1 MTSPVDHFRAL
12 GLRCRP
18 LRAGDARDLADV
30 RAGRAAAP
38 FVLRGAAR
46 AWPALHAWTRERLL
60 DRHGDARVRP
70 AFGLPSHGVPYVVP
84 EAAVRREVSLRE
96 FWAELDARGG
106 CYLDQ
111 LPLDAL
117 PGLRDDLRLGE
128 LLDGAPCDEL
138 NLWVGR
144 GTRSGLH
151 VDSADNFVVMIHGE
165 KTCALAPLAEAPRLD
180 PFEDAVTK
188 SRVDLEAPD
197 LARAPALAAVDF
209 QAVTLAAGD
218 ALFIPRGWWHYL
230 RSPGEGH
237 QVSVNAWFGEAPAR
251 VYAALFAALGPRFAR
266 RAAVDLLRHGALG
279 RPHARFNHRA
289 RPDGV
294 VAWSL
299 LRGLAR
305 AFRDRIAPT

>member
-1 MTSPVDHFRAL
+1 MTNPVDHFRAL

-18 LRAGDARDLADV
+18 VPAGDGRALDDV
-30 RAGRAAAP
+30 SAGRAGGP

-60 DRHGDARVRP
+60 ARHGDARVRP
-70 AFGLPSHGVPYVVP
+70 AFGLPAHGVPYLVP
-84 EAAVRREVSLRE
+84 EAGVRREVSLRA
-96 FWAELDARGG
+96 FWEELDARGG

-117 PGLRDDLRLGE
+117 PGLRDDLRLDE
-128 LLDGAPCDEL
+128 LLRGARCDEL
-138 NLWVGR
+138 NLWIGR
-144 GTRSGLH
+144 HTRSGLH

-209 QAVTLAAGD
+209 RAVTLAAGD
-218 ALFIPRGWWHYL
+218 VLFIPRGWWHYL
-230 RSPGEGH
+230 RSPREGH
-237 QVSVNAWFGEAPAR
+237 QVSVNAWFDEAPAR

-266 RAAVDLLRHGALG
+266 RAARDLIHHGALG
-279 RPHARFNHRA
+279 RPHPRFNHRA
-289 RPDGV
+289 RPDGA
-294 VAWSL
+294 VAWEL
-299 LRGLAR
+299 LRGLAVR
-305 AFRDRIAPT
+305 LRP